1 MMEIKTFDTILTELC
16 DSFDELIS
24 PKKITRTNT
33 NIIYLMLKAVAKG
46 FEVINNVCVVLSN
59 KFDPATCSEEDL
71 GSVASLVGTERLQGS
86 ATGLHI
92 VVSNTKDVSL
102 TLPSGT
108 YTYKQSDDVS
118 FSFEVLADTVITAQ
132 SYVTFIAMSDKIGQ
146 FPVTEQSEISVDTE
160 ETVPDG
166 IKFSC
171 TDNTNLQ
178 GKLPETDIEFRKRIL
193 EGYEGQDAIVELELA
208 LRNLPYLFDCRVR
221 FNNTSENQTYDGITV
236 PPYHAVIFFSG
247 EAKEEIADI
256 IARRMLFPTVQTND
270 SVTLEYHNEVLLS
283 GVQEY
288 YIIPF
293 RALEFRIGVSYKIN
307 EQYIMDSSAQGEMTK
322 ALNLAFISESHDSD
336 FITENDVYAVL
347 NGLNLAGL
355 TVLDVN
361 LVQGGNAVPYIN
373 VPVSRIPKL
382 TGITYNNVGLEE

>member
-1 MMEIKTFDTILTELC
+1 MEIKTFDTILTGLC

-33 NIIYLMLKAVAKG
+33 NIIYLMFKAVAKG

-71 GSVASLVGTERLQGS
+71 ESVASLVGTERLQGS

-118 FSFEVLADTVITAQ
+118 FSFDVLTDTVITAQ
-132 SYVTFIAMSDKIGQ
+132 SYVTFIAMSDKIGR

-171 TDNTNLQ
+171 TDNESLQ

-193 EGYEGQDAIVELELA
+193 EGYEGQDAMVELELA

-236 PPYHAVIFFSG
+236 LPYHAVIFFSG

-256 IARRMLFPTVQTND
+256 IARKMLFPTVQTND
-270 SVTLEYHNEVLLS
+270 SVTLEYHNDVLLS

-288 YIIPF
+288 YIVPF
-293 RALEFRIGVSYKIN
+293 RALEFGIAVSYKVN
-307 EQYIMDSSAQGEMTK
+307 EQYIMDASAKEAMTK

-347 NGLNLAGL
+347 NGLSLAGL

-361 LVQGGNAVPYIN
+361 LVQSGNEVPYIN
-373 VPVSRIPKL
+373 VPISRIPKL
-382 TGITYNNVGLEE
+382 TGITYNNVDLEG

>member
-1 MMEIKTFDTILTELC
+1 MEIKTFDTILTGLC

-24 PKKITRTNT
+24 PKKITRSNT
-33 NIIYLMLKAVAKG
+33 NIIYLMFKAVAKG

-71 GSVASLVGTERLQGS
+71 GSIASLVGTERLQGS
-86 ATGLHI
+86 TTGLHI

-108 YTYKQSDDVS
+108 YTYKQSDDTS
-118 FSFEVLADTVITAQ
+118 FSFDVLTDTVITAQ
-132 SYVTFIAMSDKIGQ
+132 NYVTFIAMSDKIGQ
-146 FPVTEQSEISVDTE
+146 FPVTEQSEISIDTE

-171 TDNTNLQ
+171 TDNENLQ

-193 EGYEGQDAIVELELA
+193 EGYEGQDAMVELELT

-221 FNNTSENQTYDGITV
+221 FNNTSKNQTYDGITV

-256 IARRMLFPTVQTND
+256 IARKMLFPTVQTND
-270 SVTLEYHNEVLLS
+270 SVTLEYHNDVLLS

-288 YIIPF
+288 YIVPF
-293 RALEFRIGVSYKIN
+293 RALEFGIEVSYKVN
-307 EQYIMDSSAQGEMTK
+307 EQYIMDATAKEEMTK

-347 NGLNLAGL
+347 NGLSLAGL

-361 LVQGGNAVPYIN
+361 LVQGGNEVPYIN
-373 VPVSRIPKL
+373 VPISRIPKL
-382 TGITYNNVGLEE
+382 TGITYNNVDLEG